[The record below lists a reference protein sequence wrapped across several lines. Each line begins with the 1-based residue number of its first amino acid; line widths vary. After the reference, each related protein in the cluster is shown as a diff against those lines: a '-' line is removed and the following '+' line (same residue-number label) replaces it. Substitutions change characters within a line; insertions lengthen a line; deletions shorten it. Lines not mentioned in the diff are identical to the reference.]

1 MMRGAI
7 AAACAA
13 VIMGLASPG
22 AFACASV
29 AAARSATEQQ
39 HQAFALGSVSP
50 VVITRVELP
59 SATRSA
65 GREATAVRPTG
76 ERVTAWR
83 APSGPAP
90 SRAPPAALN

>member
-29 AAARSATEQQ
+29 AAGRAATEQQ
-39 HQAFALGSVSP
+39 HQVFALLVASPAPVASVEAQTS
-50 VVITRVELP
+50 TRP
-59 SATRSA
+59 ACP
-65 GREATAVRPTG
+65 EATTVRPVG

-90 SRAPPAALN
+90 SRAPPAALV

>member
-1 MMRGAI
+1 MRGAI

-29 AAARSATEQQ
+29 AAARGATEQQ
-39 HQAFALGSVSP
+39 QQAFALRVASTAVVTSVQPPSS
-50 VVITRVELP
+50 TRP
-59 SATRSA
+59 A
-65 GREATAVRPTG
+65 GREAMTVRPTG

-90 SRAPPAALN
+90 SRAPPAALI

>member
-1 MMRGAI
+1 MRGAI

-29 AAARSATEQQ
+29 VAARGATEQQ
-39 HQAFALGSVSP
+39 HQPYALRAASP
-50 VVITRVELP
+50 AVVTRVAP
-59 SATRSA
+59 KTSTRPA
-65 GREATAVRPTG
+65 GREATTVRPTG

-90 SRAPPAALN
+90 SRAPPATHV

>member
-29 AAARSATEQQ
+29 TAARGATEQQ
-39 HQAFALGSVSP
+39 HQAFALLVASPAPAASVEAPIS
-50 VVITRVELP
+50 TRP
-59 SATRSA
+59 A
-65 GREATAVRPTG
+65 GLEATTVRPAG

-90 SRAPPAALN
+90 SRAPPAALV